1 MWRADNGN
9 INLVHPPDWSALL
22 TVSDASLRSLSMLAH
37 LGDASFERLVLALE
51 EAVVR
56 ELDLTE
62 SSPPRRQSSRIDFH
76 PSRSCW
82 RSMATTRRRS
92 LDHCRSR
99 SDGCRFAGA
108 SSTWQLSTIWSTSSR
123 HLGPSDPPSRN
134 SPKETV

>member
-22 TVSDASLRSLSMLAH
+22 MVSDASLRSLSMLAH

-62 SSPPRRQSSRIDFH
+62 SSPAEEAEFEDRLPPEPLVLAIDGDDAKAVARSLSEQIGRVPVRWRLEYLAALDDLVHELASSR
-76 PSRSCW
+76 S
-82 RSMATTRRRS
+82 
-92 LDHCRSR
+92 
-99 SDGCRFAGA
+99 
-108 SSTWQLSTIWSTSSR
+108 
-123 HLGPSDPPSRN
+123 
-134 SPKETV
+134 